1 MSFTFDAQI
10 ISDVLIHLNVLSL
23 FFFSPLRKQNAQNK
37 KIQNE
42 RNRKPFNIK
51 ESMLFYLS
59 SRFGDEALL
68 TVSASPHDQESV
80 RVNGSSVGG
89 NKMLQL
95 TNQSAIY
102 LGGLPD
108 NLTVTITNT

>member
-1 MSFTFDAQI
+1 
-10 ISDVLIHLNVLSL
+10 
-23 FFFSPLRKQNAQNK
+23 
-37 KIQNE
+37 
-42 RNRKPFNIK
+42 
-51 ESMLFYLS
+51 MLFYLS

-68 TVSASPHDQESV
+68 TVSASPHDQKTV
-80 RVNGSSVGG
+80 RVNGSSAGG

-108 NLTVTITNT
+108 NLTVTITNICNQFRNLSQLSYYSSTQPK